1 MINSIDKLLCKKN
14 HKSAIFLGCGPSIND
29 LDLDFLKDKDIW
41 VNNSFILHPK
51 IIPDFYHL
59 ELKEHRNG
67 PTFRKLLKEKE
78 SAYKNVNWVLNG
90 ARKYLLNAV
99 SPEKFE
105 NIYLYSPKNIPV
117 YCLASLTI
125 ILQIINSMK
134 YEKIYFCGVDL
145 YNSNYFWSN
154 REDIKVPDII
164 KSCKPDERP
173 SDSIHP
179 TQERNIG
186 SWIKQFAKENNLEVI
201 NVSQKSLLSNYIK
214 TE

>member
-1 MINSIDKLLCKKN
+1 MRPILEIKEKKKN
-14 HKSAIFLGCGPSIND
+14 NSAIFLGCGPSIND
-29 LDLDFLKDKDIW
+29 LDIDFIKDKDVW
-41 VNNSFILHPK
+41 ANNNFIIHDS
-51 IIPDFYHL
+51 IVPDFYHL

-67 PTFRKLLKEKE
+67 PTFRKLLKQKE
-78 SAYKNVNWVLNG
+78 NSYKNVNWILNEQRG
-90 ARKYLLNAV
+90 YLLRSIN
-99 SPEKFE
+99 PKIFE
-105 NIYLYSPKNIPV
+105 NIFLYRKIKV
-117 YCLASLTI
+117 HCLASLTI
-125 ILQIINSMK
+125 ILQIMAEMN

-186 SWIKQFAKENNLEVI
+186 SWIKQFAKDNNLELI

-214 TE
+214 TEL